1 MLTSDLVRV
10 RLPRGGA
17 IAPTFIKPNSKDLLE
32 TAETL
37 VALLNDGLAERWTK
51 GQVDQA
57 ILEAIGD
64 RRDQKLIRGVAKI
77 ILDRCTF
84 EVATPLPPTELR
96 EAVFL
101 AAHAAGGVSLTSGP
115 LGHATCDTVML
126 DVAQS
131 MGMDPND
138 LASAL
143 YGDLPDEQR
152 LTAFD
157 AKEPT
162 WLLNRYNVSLV
173 QSVLLHATQVRIVLD
188 EPTVPRIRQ
197 LMRWAKFYQLVHS
210 ATRDGKAL
218 VLTLDG
224 PGSIFHQ
231 SSRYGMQ
238 LASFFPALLLQDGP
252 WTATASV
259 RWKRTDKELTIDP
272 SSALVSHYRDT
283 GNYETQVHEWFV
295 ERFKANKQTAWK
307 LDRRVRPMDLGGRS
321 VILPD
326 YRLTNGDRTAYIE
339 ILGYW
344 KKDYLNRRLE
354 ALRRHGPG
362 NLILAV
368 SKKMGDVAQLAS
380 EAAEVVPFAKIVPV
394 KDVLAAAEK
403 VAK

>member
-10 RLPRGGA
+10 RLPRGGT
-17 IAPTFIKPNSKDLLE
+17 IAPTFIKPDSKDLLE
-32 TAETL
+32 ITEVL
-37 VALLNDGLAERWTK
+37 VALLTDALAETWTK

-57 ILEAIGD
+57 ITETIGD

-77 ILDRCTF
+77 LLDRCTF
-84 EVATPLPPTELR
+84 EVATPLPPTDLR
-96 EAVFL
+96 EAVFR
-101 AAHAAGGVSLTSGP
+101 AAHAAGGVSLVAGP

-126 DVAQS
+126 EVAES
-131 MGMDPND
+131 LGMDANV
-138 LASAL
+138 LSSAL
-143 YGDLPDEQR
+143 YGDLPNEQR

-157 AKEPT
+157 TREPV
-162 WLLNRYNVSLV
+162 WFLNRYNVSLV
-173 QSVLLHATQVRIVLD
+173 QSVLLHATQVSIILD
-188 EPTVPRIRQ
+188 APTVPRIRQ

-210 ATRDGKAL
+210 AKRDGKAL
-218 VLTLDG
+218 ILTLDG

-252 WTATASV
+252 WTATATV
-259 RWKRTDKELTIDP
+259 RWKRSDKELTLDP
-272 SSALVSHYRDT
+272 SSKLVSHYRDT
-283 GNYETQVHEWFV
+283 GNYETQTHQWFV
-295 ERFKANKQTAWK
+295 ERFKANKQQDWT
-307 LDRRVRPMDLGGRS
+307 LDRRVRPVDLGGRS

-326 YRLTNGDRTAYIE
+326 YRLTCDGRTAYVE

-344 KKDYLNRRLE
+344 KKDYLERRIE

-368 SKKMGDVAQLAS
+368 SKKMGDVAKLAS
-380 EAAEVVPFAKIVPV
+380 LGAEVVPFAKIVPV